1 MPKPASRLNP
11 QPAAAPPAKPMPTGS
26 PAGAG
31 EGFWA
36 FLRQPAQRRDLWV
49 LAVSFVLLYAVVHYC
64 YPYPLITEDSPNY
77 VKCALDNTYGGYRP
91 MGYSWFLQGFHCFSG
106 RIEFVG
112 AAQYWLYAL
121 ATAYFL
127 LTVKYFFA
135 PRWPWVFYLFVGGM
149 VLSPVALYLTHWLMS
164 DSVFAALTLVW
175 LSTGLWLLRRVGWL
189 LAALHVAAVV
199 LAIQVRFIGL
209 FYPFFTAVGLL
220 LAHRWAGRALAVSA
234 ASLFAGYLV
243 YHGVVRE
250 SYRLFRVESFSGF
263 SGWAAANNATAILPH
278 IRLDPQKLAADPE
291 LAMMHR
297 TLAAAPDTCYS
308 ERNVM
313 CTSFIWSRVTGGKL
327 VMVQNMPLF
336 SNNYLST
343 WIYTGE
349 QLNHYASYLMRH
361 YPLQYARYFLWMNF
375 RNMLH
380 PVYKVLAPHYQE
392 APAAGIFA
400 KYYNV
405 DGVTR
410 FTARHDVA
418 RYVQPLLAPVAL
430 VLWLL
435 MALAGAVAWGR
446 RRALQLTQTQR
457 RAVGWLLGFMAAYLA
472 ASLVAHPVHLRY
484 LLPVH
489 GLQLFVLYLAAQ
501 ALLPAPPAT
510 AAPQAV

>member
-1 MPKPASRLNP
+1 MPKPAARPTSKP
-11 QPAAAPPAKPMPTGS
+11 VAAPPTGPRPTGS
-26 PAGAG
+26 SAGAG
-31 EGFWA
+31 DGFWF
-36 FLRQPAQRRDLWV
+36 FLRQPAQRRDLWG
-49 LAVSFVLLYAVVHYC
+49 LAASFALLYAVVHYC

-91 MGYSWFLQGFHCFSG
+91 MGYSWFLQGFHFFSG
-106 RIEFVG
+106 RIVFVG
-112 AAQYWLYAL
+112 ATQYWLYAL

-127 LTVKYFFA
+127 LTVKYFFP
-135 PRWPWVFYLFVGGM
+135 PRRPWLFYLFAGGM

-164 DSVFAALTLVW
+164 DSVFAALTLGW
-175 LSTGLWLLRRVGWL
+175 LSTGLWLLRRVSWL
-189 LAALHVAAVV
+189 LAALHVAALV

-209 FYPFFTAVGLL
+209 FYPFFTAAGLL
-220 LAHRWAGRALAVSA
+220 LAHRWAVRALAVSA
-234 ASLFAGYLV
+234 ASLFAAYLV
-243 YHGVVRE
+243 YHSVVRE

-263 SGWAAANNATAILPH
+263 SGWAAANNATAILPY
-278 IRLDPQKLAADPE
+278 IQLDPQTLAADPE
-291 LAMMHR
+291 LEMVHR
-297 TLAAAPDTCYS
+297 TLAALPDTLYS

-349 QLNHYASYLMRH
+349 QLNRYASYLVRH

-380 PVYKVLAPHYQE
+380 PVYKVLSPKYHE
-392 APAAGIFA
+392 APATGIFA
-400 KYYNV
+400 QYYDL

-410 FTARHDVA
+410 FTARYDVVA
-418 RYVQPLLAPVAL
+418 HIQPLLSVSAL
-430 VLWLL
+430 VLWALV
-435 MALAGAVAWGR
+435 ALAGAVAWGR
-446 RRALQLTQTQR
+446 RRALQLTVAQR
-457 RAVGWLLGFMAAYLA
+457 RAVGWLLGFLAAYLA

-501 ALLPAPPAT
+501 ALLPGPSATTAPG
-510 AAPQAV
+510 AV